1 MLVIIIIL
9 ILLVLL
15 LYLNLNKSS
24 ETFTIHKNPKILFL
38 MRSYNRPEY
47 LEKSLKSL
55 DNTDITKCFK
65 KIIYDDNS
73 NKETLDILKKYEQK
87 YDIIYNNTNYKQKSM
102 VKFLDIILN
111 RDYDYDYV
119 CYLDND
125 VKVAN
130 NFIEK
135 CIYTFKLIKEEQ
147 ELQNNK
153 ILLTGFNSHRTH
165 KVIKKYS
172 EYFEKGSFGGIHM
185 FFHKSLLNKIKEWWD
200 IGEDWEISFG
210 LIREGG
216 KIFCTNPSIID
227 HIGIIGNNSSENN
240 YDKSVD
246 FKLV

>member
-1 MLVIIIIL
+1 MQIKYIYIL
-9 ILLVLL
+9 ILLLLLL

-102 VKFLDIILN
+102 VKLLDIILN
-111 RDYDYDYV
+111 RDYDYDYI

-125 VKVAN
+125 IETNKN
-130 NFIEK
+130 LIEK
-135 CIYTFKLIKEEQ
+135 CINIF
-147 ELQNNK
+147 EL
-153 ILLTGFNSHRTH
+153 
-165 KVIKKYS
+165 
-172 EYFEKGSFGGIHM
+172 
-185 FFHKSLLNKIKEWWD
+185 
-200 IGEDWEISFG
+200 
-210 LIREGG
+210 
-216 KIFCTNPSIID
+216 
-227 HIGIIGNNSSENN
+227 
-240 YDKSVD
+240 
-246 FKLV
+246 